1 MIQPFI
7 SVFEKAGCG
16 KMCQRR
22 NGKQGDRKG
31 CHCSE
36 ADVRRKRPHSQVSA
50 VEDKG
55 TGMNR
60 NVCSFN
66 SGVKKFKKSKN
77 LKTILSKGFINKIS
91 LHMCR

>member
-22 NGKQGDRKG
+22 NGKQGDHKG
-31 CHCSE
+31 CHCSG
-36 ADVRRKRPHSQVSA
+36 ADVRRKRPLRLVLSKIKAQ
-50 VEDKG
+50 G
-55 TGMNR
+55 QNR

-77 LKTILSKGFINKIS
+77 LKTVLSKGFINKIS